1 MEAIREFKDAYAF
14 LSNFYNAPVKYKGL
28 IYLNAEAAFQAQKET
43 YDENREQYTTMNPA
57 QAKIVGRSCDL
68 RKDWEEIKEQAM
80 YEIVKAKFTQSEN
93 LTRLLL
99 ATGDAYLEE
108 GNWWHDTTWG
118 VCNGVGENKLGKI
131 LMRVREELDG
141 GTWK

>member
-1 MEAIREFKDAYAF
+1 MEVIREFIDAYAF
-14 LSNFYNAPVKYKGL
+14 LSNFYHSPVKYKNL
-28 IYLNAEAAFQAQKET
+28 IYLNAEAAFQAQKESCEK
-43 YDENREQYTTMNPA
+43 DKEQYTRMNPA
-57 QAKIVGRSCDL
+57 QAKLVGRNCNL
-68 RKDWEEIKEQAM
+68 REDWEEIKEQTM
-80 YEIVKAKFTQSEN
+80 YEIVKAKFTQNEA
-93 LTRLLL
+93 LARLLL

-118 VCNGVGENKLGKI
+118 VCNGVGQNKLGKI

>member
-1 MEAIREFKDAYAF
+1 MEVIREFIDAYAF
-14 LSNFYNAPVKYKGL
+14 LSNFYHSPVKYRNL
-28 IYLNAEAAFQAQKET
+28 IYLNAEAAFQAQKESCEK
-43 YDENREQYTTMNPA
+43 DKEQYTMMNPA
-57 QAKIVGRSCDL
+57 QAKLVGRNCNL
-68 RKDWEEIKEQAM
+68 REDWEEIKEQTM
-80 YEIVKAKFTQSEN
+80 YEIVKAKFTQNEA
-93 LTRLLL
+93 LARLLL

-118 VCNGVGENKLGKI
+118 VCNGVSQNKLGKI

>member
-1 MEAIREFKDAYAF
+1 MEAIREFIDAYAF
-14 LSNFYNAPVKYKGL
+14 LSNFYHSPVKYRNL
-28 IYLNAEAAFQAQKET
+28 IYLNAEAAFQAQKESCEK
-43 YDENREQYTTMNPA
+43 DKEQYTRMNPA
-57 QAKIVGRSCDL
+57 QAKLVGRNCNL
-68 RKDWEEIKEQAM
+68 REDWEEIKEQTM
-80 YEIVKAKFTQSEN
+80 YEIVKAKFTQNEA
-93 LTRLLL
+93 LARLLL

-118 VCNGVGENKLGKI
+118 VCNGVGQNKLGKI

>member
-1 MEAIREFKDAYAF
+1 MEAIREFIDAYAF
-14 LSNFYNAPVKYKGL
+14 LSNFYHSPVKYRNL
-28 IYLNAEAAFQAQKET
+28 IYLNAEAAFQAQKESCEK
-43 YDENREQYTTMNPA
+43 DKEQYTRMNPA
-57 QAKIVGRSCDL
+57 QAKLVGRNCNL
-68 RKDWEEIKEQAM
+68 REEWEEIKEQTM
-80 YEIVKAKFTQSEN
+80 YEIVKAKFTQNEA
-93 LTRLLL
+93 LARLLL

-118 VCNGVGENKLGKI
+118 VCNGVGQNKLGKI

>member
-1 MEAIREFKDAYAF
+1 MEVIREFIDAYAF
-14 LSNFYNAPVKYKGL
+14 LSNFYHSPVKYRNL
-28 IYLNAEAAFQAQKET
+28 IYLNAEAAFQAQKESCEK
-43 YDENREQYTTMNPA
+43 DKEQYTRMNPA
-57 QAKIVGRSCDL
+57 QAKLVGRNCNL
-68 RKDWEEIKEQAM
+68 REDWEEIKEQTM
-80 YEIVKAKFTQSEN
+80 YEIVKAKFAQNEA
-93 LTRLLL
+93 LARLLL

-118 VCNGVGENKLGKI
+118 VCNGVGQNKLGKI

>member
-1 MEAIREFKDAYAF
+1 MKVIREFIDAYAF
-14 LSNFYNAPVKYKGL
+14 LSNFYHSPVKYRNL
-28 IYLNAEAAFQAQKET
+28 IYLNAEAAFQAQKESCEK
-43 YDENREQYTTMNPA
+43 DKEQYTRMNPA
-57 QAKIVGRSCDL
+57 QAKLVGRNCNL
-68 RKDWEEIKEQAM
+68 REDWEEIKEQTM
-80 YEIVKAKFTQSEN
+80 YEIVKAKFTQNEA
-93 LTRLLL
+93 LARLLL

-118 VCNGVGENKLGKI
+118 VCNGVGQNKLGKI

>member
-1 MEAIREFKDAYAF
+1 MEVIREFIDAYAF
-14 LSNFYNAPVKYKGL
+14 LSNFYHSPVKYRNL
-28 IYLNAEAAFQAQKET
+28 IYLNAEAAFQAQKESCEK
-43 YDENREQYTTMNPA
+43 DKEQYTRMNPA
-57 QAKIVGRSCDL
+57 QAKLVGRNCNL
-68 RKDWEEIKEQAM
+68 REDWEEIKEQTM
-80 YEIVKAKFTQSEN
+80 YEIVKAKFTQNEV
-93 LTRLLL
+93 LARLLL

-118 VCNGVGENKLGKI
+118 VCNGVGQNKLGKI

>member
-1 MEAIREFKDAYAF
+1 MEAIREFRDAYAF
-14 LSNFYNAPVKYKGL
+14 LSNFYCSPIKYKGL

-43 YDENREQYTTMNPA
+43 CEKDKEQYTRMNPA
-57 QAKIVGRSCDL
+57 QAKLVGRNCNL
-68 RKDWEEIKEQAM
+68 REDWEEIKEQIM
-80 YEIVKAKFTQSEN
+80 YEIVKAKFTQNPN
-93 LTRLLL
+93 LAKLLL
-99 ATGDAYLEE
+99 DTGDAYLEE

-141 GTWK
+141 GIWE

>member
-1 MEAIREFKDAYAF
+1 MEAIREFIDAYAF
-14 LSNFYNAPVKYKGL
+14 LSNFYHSPVKYRNL
-28 IYLNAEAAFQAQKET
+28 IYLNAEAAFQAQKESCEK
-43 YDENREQYTTMNPA
+43 DKEQYTRMNPA
-57 QAKIVGRSCDL
+57 QAKLVGRNCNL
-68 RKDWEEIKEQAM
+68 REDWEEIKEQTM
-80 YEIVKAKFTQSEN
+80 YEIVSAKFTQNKN
-93 LTRLLL
+93 LAKLLL

-141 GTWK
+141 GIWE

>member
-1 MEAIREFKDAYAF
+1 MEAIRKFIDAYAF
-14 LSNFYNAPVKYKGL
+14 LSNFYHSPVKYRNL
-28 IYLNAEAAFQAQKET
+28 IYLNAEAAFQAQKESCEK
-43 YDENREQYTTMNPA
+43 DKEQYTRMNPA
-57 QAKIVGRSCDL
+57 QAKLVGRNCNL
-68 RKDWEEIKEQAM
+68 REDWEEIKEQTM
-80 YEIVKAKFTQSEN
+80 YEIVKAKFTQN
-93 LTRLLL
+93 KALARLLL

-141 GTWK
+141 GIWE

>member
-1 MEAIREFKDAYAF
+1 MEVIREFIDAYAF
-14 LSNFYNAPVKYKGL
+14 LSNFYHSPVKYRNL
-28 IYLNAEAAFQAQKET
+28 IYLNAEAAFQAQKESCEK
-43 YDENREQYTTMNPA
+43 DKEQYTRMNPA
-57 QAKIVGRSCDL
+57 QAKLVGRNCNL
-68 RKDWEEIKEQAM
+68 REDWEEIKEQTM
-80 YEIVKAKFTQSEN
+80 YEIVKAKFTQNED
-93 LTRLLL
+93 LARLLL

-118 VCNGVGENKLGKI
+118 VCNGVGQNKLGKI

>member
-1 MEAIREFKDAYAF
+1 MEAIREFIDAYAF
-14 LSNFYNAPVKYKGL
+14 LSNFYHSPVKYRNL
-28 IYLNAEAAFQAQKET
+28 IYLNAEAAFQAQKESCEK
-43 YDENREQYTTMNPA
+43 DKEQYTRMNPA
-57 QAKIVGRSCDL
+57 QAKLVGRNCNL
-68 RKDWEEIKEQAM
+68 RKDWEEIKEQTM
-80 YEIVKAKFTQSEN
+80 YEIVKAKFTQN
-93 LTRLLL
+93 KALARLLL

-141 GTWK
+141 GIWE

>member
-1 MEAIREFKDAYAF
+1 MEVIREFIDAYAF
-14 LSNFYNAPVKYKGL
+14 LSNFYHSPVKYRNL
-28 IYLNAEAAFQAQKET
+28 IYLNAEAAFQAQKESCEK
-43 YDENREQYTTMNPA
+43 DKEQYTRMNPA
-57 QAKIVGRSCDL
+57 QAKLVGRNCNL
-68 RKDWEEIKEQAM
+68 REDWEEIKEQTM
-80 YEIVKAKFTQSEN
+80 YEIVKAKFTQNEA
-93 LTRLLL
+93 LARLLI

-118 VCNGVGENKLGKI
+118 VCNGVGQNKLGKI

>member
-1 MEAIREFKDAYAF
+1 MEVIREFIDAYAF
-14 LSNFYNAPVKYKGL
+14 LSNFYHSPVKYRNL
-28 IYLNAEAAFQAQKET
+28 IYLNAEAAFQAQKESCEK
-43 YDENREQYTTMNPA
+43 DKEQYTRMNPA
-57 QAKIVGRSCDL
+57 QAKLVGRNCNL
-68 RKDWEEIKEQAM
+68 RENWEEIKEQTM
-80 YEIVKAKFTQSEN
+80 YEIVKAKFTQNEA
-93 LTRLLL
+93 LARLLL

-118 VCNGVGENKLGKI
+118 VCNGVGQNKLGKI

>member
-1 MEAIREFKDAYAF
+1 MEAIREFIDAYAF
-14 LSNFYNAPVKYKGL
+14 LSNFYHSPVKYRNL
-28 IYLNAEAAFQAQKET
+28 IYLNAEAAFQAQKESCEK
-43 YDENREQYTTMNPA
+43 DKEQYTRMNPA
-57 QAKIVGRSCDL
+57 QAKLVGRNCNL
-68 RKDWEEIKEQAM
+68 REDWEEIKEQTM
-80 YEIVKAKFTQSEN
+80 YEIVKAKFTQN
-93 LTRLLL
+93 KDLARLLL

-141 GTWK
+141 GIWE